1 MSRSFSDWAGH
12 KLYELGDL
20 FHYYYLKNSHYTM
33 ANVCWSNKNFISHR
47 YYFPI
52 FFGTILLYYFH
63 PSFCYYV
70 YLMSFL
76 SYVQTKNVNSR
87 PWDGQFTVV
96 KRTTFKIKKKIPQVG
111 GHNSLL
117 KSFLLGLLLDTRH
130 ATSDLGWT
138 VAPGSEVR
146 TGLFWRQENKYVFY
160 NIFFLELSI

>member
-1 MSRSFSDWAGH
+1 MGDLYIVVDISLSDWAGH

-33 ANVCWSNKNFISHR
+33 ANVCWSNITSVLIDITFQYSTNLTVVVDHFVTMV
-47 YYFPI
+47 YF
-52 FFGTILLYYFH
+52 
-63 PSFCYYV
+63 
-70 YLMSFL
+70 MSFW
-76 SYVQTKNVNSR
+76 SYVKTKNVNKG

-146 TGLFWRQENKYVFY
+146 YLFILYAT
-160 NIFFLELSI
+160 